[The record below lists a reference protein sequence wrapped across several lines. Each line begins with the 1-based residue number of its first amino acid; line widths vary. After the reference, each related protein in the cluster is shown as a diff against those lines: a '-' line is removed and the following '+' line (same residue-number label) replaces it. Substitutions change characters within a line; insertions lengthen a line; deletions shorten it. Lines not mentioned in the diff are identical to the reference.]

1 MIAAK
6 SVALGSE
13 IRLTPVDTGCKMD
26 LHKMFRIRP
35 GRLLNIYQGRRKV
48 LDFGGAKGHL

>member
-48 LDFGGAKGHL
+48 LDFGGAK